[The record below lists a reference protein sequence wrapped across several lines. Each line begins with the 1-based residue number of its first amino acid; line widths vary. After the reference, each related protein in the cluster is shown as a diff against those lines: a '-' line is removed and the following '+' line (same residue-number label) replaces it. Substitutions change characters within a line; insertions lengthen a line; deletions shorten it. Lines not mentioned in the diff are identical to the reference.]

1 MKKIL
6 LLLTLTTLL
15 FSYSKEAEIA
25 KMKAEFEQM
34 KTTQNREFKDYKT
47 QLEKEYATYKKE
59 LKTYWKKPEL
69 STKKRWVSYSQDKQ
83 SRSKVDFENN
93 SYTVEVIAKNLNDA
107 KKRFQERISYAVS
120 KNTKEVVKTDP
131 LQKRVAKI
139 SHTQDV
145 VTSEVKATPILATV
159 LFKKRPTQK
168 DVKKYAQKTLKE
180 NKITTTPSKIEGERV
195 YKVTV
200 KLPKNSK
207 IKLSQ
212 VYQSDVS
219 KNSKEFEMPV
229 ALLFAIMQTESDF
242 NPFAKS
248 HIPAFGLM
256 QIVPRTAGKDAFRF
270 LKKRGNMP
278 SATYLYDSSN
288 NIEMGSAYLHI
299 LYYSYLK
306 KIKNPRSR
314 LYCTIAAYNTGAG
327 NIAWAFTRT
336 HNMNKAAPKINKLS
350 ADEVY
355 DKLLSDLKYD
365 EPKHYLKRVNKRMK
379 VYKVVYKNL

>member
-6 LLLTLTTLL
+6 LTLVISTLL
-15 FSYSKEAEIA
+15 FSYSQEAEIA

-34 KTTQNREFKDYKT
+34 KTTQKKEFKDYKT
-47 QLEKEYATYKKE
+47 QLEEEYATYKKE

-69 STKKRWVSYSQDKQ
+69 STKKKWVSYSKDKQ
-83 SRSKVDFENN
+83 SRSKVDFQKN
-93 SYTVEVIAKNLNDA
+93 SYTIEVIAKDLNEA

-139 SHTQDV
+139 SHSKDV
-145 VTSEVKATPILATV
+145 VTSKIKATPILATV
-159 LFKKRPTQK
+159 VFKKKPTKK
-168 DVKKYAQKTLKE
+168 DVKKYAEKTLKE
-180 NKITTTPSKIEGERV
+180 NKITTTPSKIKGEKV

-229 ALLFAIMQTESDF
+229 ELLFAIMQTESDF

-256 QIVPRTAGKDAFRF
+256 QIVPRSAGKDAFRF
-270 LKKRGNMP
+270 LKKRGDMP
-278 SATYLYDSSN
+278 SATYLYNSSN

-299 LYYSYLK
+299 LYYRYLK
-306 KIKNPRSR
+306 KIKNPKSR

-350 ADEVY
+350 SDEVY
-355 DKLLSDLKYD
+355 EKLLSDLKYD
-365 EPKHYLKRVNKRMK
+365 EPKHYLKRVSKRMK
-379 VYKVVYKNL
+379 VYKVAYKDL